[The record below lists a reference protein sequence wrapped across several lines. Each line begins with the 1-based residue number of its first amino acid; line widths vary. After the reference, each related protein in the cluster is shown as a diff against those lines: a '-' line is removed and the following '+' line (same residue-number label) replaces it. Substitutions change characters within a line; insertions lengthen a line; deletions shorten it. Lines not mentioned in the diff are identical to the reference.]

1 MQLDFKAAEPTMP
14 VVEEADPMQEMT
26 ILNKTKEEINKELDM
41 QLQKIQERKEMIANK
56 NPHLKQ

>member
-26 ILNKTKEEINKELDM
+26 ILNKTKEEINKELNM
-41 QLQKIQERKEMIANK
+41 QLQKIQERKEIIANK

>member
-1 MQLDFKAAEPTMP
+1 MQLDFKAAEPTMF

>member
-26 ILNKTKEEINKELDM
+26 ILNKTKEEINKELEM

>member
-1 MQLDFKAAEPTMP
+1 MQLDFNAAEPTMP

>member
-41 QLQKIQERKEMIANK
+41 QLQKIQERKEIIANK